1 VGGIKGGVQRR
12 ATSVVA
18 VLIAILAVL
27 LVAAPAGSAAAGP
40 ADEARAAVATAAAQA
55 TAATQGTAAAQA
67 TAATQGT
74 AAAQATAEAP
84 GAGDRLD
91 ALPPLRH
98 HLVKAA
104 VARHR
109 SGGHPLPAVL
119 GRAAMFVLPA
129 FALLLVHRCA
139 RATQAP
145 PGRLA
150 MSYPMRT

>member
-1 VGGIKGGVQRR
+1 MGGIKGGVQRR
-12 ATSVVA
+12 ATAAVA

-27 LVAAPAGSAAAGP
+27 LVAAPAGSAATGP
-40 ADEARAAVATAAAQA
+40 ADEARAAVATATAQA
-55 TAATQGTAAAQA
+55 TAADALA
-67 TAATQGT
+67 TP
-74 AAAQATAEAP
+74 EAP
-84 GAGDRLD
+84 GASDRLD

-129 FALLLVHRCA
+129 FAFLLVHRCA

>member
-1 VGGIKGGVQRR
+1 MGRIKGGVQRR
-12 ATSVVA
+12 ATAAVA
-18 VLIAILAVL
+18 VLIAMLAVL
-27 LVAAPAGSAAAGP
+27 LLAAPAGSATTGP
-40 ADEARAAVATAAAQA
+40 ADQGQEAVTSAAQA
-55 TAATQGTAAAQA
+55 AP
-67 TAATQGT
+67 
-74 AAAQATAEAP
+74 EAP
-84 GAGDRLD
+84 GASDHLD

-98 HLVKAA
+98 HLVKVA

-119 GRAAMFVLPA
+119 GRAAMFLLPA
-129 FALLLVHRCA
+129 YAFVLIHRCA

>member
-40 ADEARAAVATAAAQA
+40 ADEGRVAVATAAAQA
-55 TAATQGTAAAQA
+55 TP
-67 TAATQGT
+67 
-74 AAAQATAEAP
+74 EAP
-84 GAGDRLD
+84 GASDRLD

>member
-12 ATSVVA
+12 ATAAVA

-27 LVAAPAGSAAAGP
+27 LVAAPAASAATGP
-40 ADEARAAVATAAAQA
+40 ADEARAAVATATAQA
-55 TAATQGTAAAQA
+55 TP
-67 TAATQGT
+67 
-74 AAAQATAEAP
+74 EAP
-84 GAGDRLD
+84 GASDRLD

-129 FALLLVHRCA
+129 FAFLLVHRCA

>member
-1 VGGIKGGVQRR
+1 VDSRILVGVSGFGGVVWRR
-12 ATSVVA
+12 ATVA
-18 VLIAILAVL
+18 VAGLIAVLAVL
-27 LVAAPAGSAAAGP
+27 LLAGPAGSAVTGP
-40 ADEARAAVATAAAQA
+40 AGEGQRAVTSAIEASP
-55 TAATQGTAAAQA
+55 
-67 TAATQGT
+67 
-74 AAAQATAEAP
+74 EIP
-84 GAGDRLD
+84 GASDRLD

-129 FALLLVHRCA
+129 FAFLLVHRCA

>member
-27 LVAAPAGSAAAGP
+27 LVAAPAGSAATGP
-40 ADEARAAVATAAAQA
+40 ANEGRAAVATAAAQA
-55 TAATQGTAAAQA
+55 TADAL
-67 TAATQGT
+67 
-74 AAAQATAEAP
+74 ATAEAP
-84 GAGDRLD
+84 AASDRLD

>member
-18 VLIAILAVL
+18 VLIAIFAVL
-27 LVAAPAGSAAAGP
+27 LVAAPAGSAATGP
-40 ADEARAAVATAAAQA
+40 ADEGRAAVTSAAQS
-55 TAATQGTAAAQA
+55 TAAT
-67 TAATQGT
+67 
-74 AAAQATAEAP
+74 QATAEAP
-84 GAGDRLD
+84 GASDRLD

-129 FALLLVHRCA
+129 FAFVLVHRCA

>member
-1 VGGIKGGVQRR
+1 MGGIRGGVQRR
-12 ATSVVA
+12 AAAAVA
-18 VLIAILAVL
+18 VLIAIFAVL
-27 LVAAPAGSAAAGP
+27 LVAAPAGSAATGP
-40 ADEARAAVATAAAQA
+40 AGGGQSTVTSAIQA
-55 TAATQGTAAAQA
+55 TP
-67 TAATQGT
+67 
-74 AAAQATAEAP
+74 EAP
-84 GAGDRLD
+84 GTSDRLD

-119 GRAAMFVLPA
+119 GRTAMFVLPA
-129 FALLLVHRCA
+129 LAFLLVHRCA

>member
-1 VGGIKGGVQRR
+1 MGGIRGGVQRR
-12 ATSVVA
+12 AAAAVA
-18 VLIAILAVL
+18 VLIAVLAVL
-27 LVAAPAGSAAAGP
+27 LVAAPAGSAATGP
-40 ADEARAAVATAAAQA
+40 ADGGRATVTSAIQA
-55 TAATQGTAAAQA
+55 TP
-67 TAATQGT
+67 
-74 AAAQATAEAP
+74 EAP
-84 GAGDRLD
+84 GASDRLD

-119 GRAAMFVLPA
+119 GSTALFLLPA
-129 FALLLVHRCA
+129 FAFLLVHRCA

-150 MSYPMRT
+150 LSYPMRT

>member
-1 VGGIKGGVQRR
+1 MGGIKGGVQRR
-12 ATSVVA
+12 ATAAVA
-18 VLIAILAVL
+18 VLTAILAVL
-27 LVAAPAGSAAAGP
+27 LVAAPAGSAATGP
-40 ADEARAAVATAAAQA
+40 ADEGRAAMATAAAQA
-55 TAATQGTAAAQA
+55 TPD
-67 TAATQGT
+67 
-74 AAAQATAEAP
+74 AP
-84 GAGDRLD
+84 GASDRLD

-109 SGGHPLPAVL
+109 GGGHPLPAVL

-129 FALLLVHRCA
+129 FAFLLVHRCA

>member
-1 VGGIKGGVQRR
+1 MFDESTNLET
-12 ATSVVA
+12 TSA
-18 VLIAILAVL
+18 V
-27 LVAAPAGSAAAGP
+27 
-40 ADEARAAVATAAAQA
+40 QA
-55 TAATQGTAAAQA
+55 TPET
-67 TAATQGT
+67 
-74 AAAQATAEAP
+74 P
-84 GAGDRLD
+84 GASDRLD
-91 ALPPLRH
+91 ALPPLRG

-119 GRAAMFVLPA
+119 DRAAMFLLPA
-129 FALLLVHRCA
+129 GAFLLVHRCA

>member
-18 VLIAILAVL
+18 VLIAIFAVL
-27 LVAAPAGSAAAGP
+27 LVASPAGSAAAGP
-40 ADEARAAVATAAAQA
+40 ADGGRVAVA
-55 TAATQGTAAAQA
+55 TAAAQA

-119 GRAAMFVLPA
+119 GRAAVFVLPA
-129 FALLLVHRCA
+129 FAFLLVHRCA

>member
-1 VGGIKGGVQRR
+1 VQRR
-12 ATSVVA
+12 ATAAVA

-27 LVAAPAGSAAAGP
+27 LVAAPAASAATGP
-40 ADEARAAVATAAAQA
+40 ADEARAAAATATAQA
-55 TAATQGTAAAQA
+55 TPEAT
-67 TAATQGT
+67 
-74 AAAQATAEAP
+74 
-84 GAGDRLD
+84 GASDRLD

-129 FALLLVHRCA
+129 FAFLLVHRCA

>member
-1 VGGIKGGVQRR
+1 MGGIKGGVQRR
-12 ATSVVA
+12 ATAAVA

-27 LVAAPAGSAAAGP
+27 LVAAPAASAATGP
-40 ADEARAAVATAAAQA
+40 ADEARAAVATATAQA
-55 TAATQGTAAAQA
+55 TP
-67 TAATQGT
+67 
-74 AAAQATAEAP
+74 EAP
-84 GAGDRLD
+84 GASDRLD

-129 FALLLVHRCA
+129 FAFLLVHRCA

>member
-40 ADEARAAVATAAAQA
+40 ADEARAAVA
-55 TAATQGTAAAQA
+55 TAAAQA